1 MRASRR
7 PGGTG
12 RTRSSTTTAWFTCTS
27 TRRRDVTLAGS
38 AAGARTAGLARL
50 GVLGLYY
57 QTQGTGPPLVLIHG
71 SLMTIGLINDYP
83 APLAGHRPG
92 IALELHGPRHHR

>member
-57 QTQGTGPPLVLIHG
+57 ETQGTGPPLVLIHG
-71 SLMTIGLINDYP
+71 SLITIRLINDYP
-83 APLAGHRPG
+83 APLARHRP
-92 IALELHGPRHHR
+92 LTPVQPHG

>member
-38 AAGARTAGLARL
+38 AAGARTAGGARL

-57 QTQGTGPPLVLIHG
+57 VTQGTGPPAVLIHG
-71 SLMTIGLINDYP
+71 SAVTVGLMDDYP
-83 APLAGHRPG
+83 GRQAG
-92 IALELHGPRHHR
+92 ALPVIGRARQSLR

>member
-50 GVLGLYY
+50 GVLRLYY
-57 QTQGTGPPLVLIHG
+57 ETQGTGPPPGLIHR
-71 SLMTIGLINDYP
+71 SLITIGLMNRHP
-83 APLAGHRPG
+83 ARLAGHPQVLALQPPG
-92 IALELHGPRHHR
+92 P